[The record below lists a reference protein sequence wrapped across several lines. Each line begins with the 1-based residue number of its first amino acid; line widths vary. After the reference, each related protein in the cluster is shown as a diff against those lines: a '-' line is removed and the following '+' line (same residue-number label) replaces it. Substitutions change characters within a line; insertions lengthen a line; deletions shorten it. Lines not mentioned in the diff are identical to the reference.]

1 MSAKTASFGLASAA
15 ARKSARVPKGQRRRR
30 SPKENDDMV
39 FGVLSKSNRPLTAYE
54 VLGRLKGKGVTA
66 PPTVYRSLDRLIKDG
81 LAHRLETLNAFVACA
96 RPHHQSS
103 AVFAICRKCGT
114 TAEFS
119 DAKLMPQISDWAKRM
134 RFHAE
139 ESILE
144 IRGECANCQT

>member
-1 MSAKTASFGLASAA
+1 
-15 ARKSARVPKGQRRRR
+15 
-30 SPKENDDMV
+30 MV
-39 FGVLSKSNRPLTAYE
+39 FAVLSKADRPLTAYE
-54 VLGRLKGKGVTA
+54 LLGRLRTKGVTA

-96 RPHHQSS
+96 RPHHRS
-103 AVFAICRKCGT
+103 AAIFAICRKCGT

-119 DAKLMPQISDWAKRM
+119 DAKLAPQISDWAKRL

-144 IRGECANCQT
+144 IRGECANCQA

>member
-1 MSAKTASFGLASAA
+1 MRPKSEARGSVATGAKGPRETRNE
-15 ARKSARVPKGQRRRR
+15 RKRR
-30 SPKENDDMV
+30 SPKENDEMV
-39 FGVLSKSNRPLTAYE
+39 FAVLAKADRPLTAYE
-54 VLGRLKGKGVTA
+54 LLRRLQAKGVTA

-96 RPHHQSS
+96 RPHHRS
-103 AVFAICRKCGT
+103 AAIFAICRTCGT

-119 DAKLMPQISDWAKRM
+119 DAKLAPQITDWAKRL